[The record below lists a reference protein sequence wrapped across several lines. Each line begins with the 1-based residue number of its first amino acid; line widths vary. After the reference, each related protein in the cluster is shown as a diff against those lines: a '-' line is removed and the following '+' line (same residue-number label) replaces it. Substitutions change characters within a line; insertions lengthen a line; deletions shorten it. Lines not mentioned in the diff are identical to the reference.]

1 VPELPEV
8 ETVRRTL
15 SNALKGKRIVS
26 AEFPVDDIVHS
37 KLKPEAMEQAVL
49 GAKVLDVGR
58 KGKYWWLELD
68 RRPWLFG
75 HLGMAGWVRDL
86 DKDSIRLRE
95 HGNAPW
101 EDENGRPRFLKMLLE
116 AEDGKRVAMTDGR
129 RLARLWLAESPA
141 HSKNIAAL
149 GPDVYADPPT
159 PAELHKNLLKR
170 KAPIK
175 AILLDQS
182 VFAGVGN
189 WIADEVLYHAGV
201 APARLG
207 SSLTMKETERLAA
220 ALHKIVSK
228 AVEVGANKEEF
239 PETWLFHKRWGGDR
253 GHDEIEGETIVRQPI
268 GGRTT
273 AWVPSRQK

>member
-129 RLARLWLAESPA
+129 RLRS
-141 HSKNIAAL
+141 
-149 GPDVYADPPT
+149 T
-159 PAELHKNLLKR
+159 
-170 KAPIK
+170 
-175 AILLDQS
+175 
-182 VFAGVGN
+182 
-189 WIADEVLYHAGV
+189 HAC
-201 APARLG
+201 
-207 SSLTMKETERLAA
+207 
-220 ALHKIVSK
+220 
-228 AVEVGANKEEF
+228 
-239 PETWLFHKRWGGDR
+239 
-253 GHDEIEGETIVRQPI
+253 
-268 GGRTT
+268 RT
-273 AWVPSRQK
+273 S